1 MSWKLALKQLAVGT
15 PIGSLAQRARWIART
30 PQRLRHPELWDLY
43 LEDRRTDVA
52 LKSLIAPDDNCV
64 DVGAHIGSI
73 LFEMRRLAP
82 NGSHVAVEPVPA
94 KARWLRRRFRDV
106 LVVEAATSDEAGSAQ
121 FFHDVDRPGFSGL
134 RQPVEDS
141 TIRTYDVRVI
151 CLDDELK
158 DRERI
163 DFLKI
168 DVEGAELPTL
178 RGADTI
184 LSRHKPVV
192 MFECGTDP
200 QLQRFGYKRVDLFG
214 FFAERGYDVYSIV
227 DIVYGREPMTREAF
241 DKAGT
246 YPYRGFNYL
255 ALPADVEVPRLL

>member
-1 MSWKLALKQLAVGT
+1 MSWKLLLKQLAVGT
-15 PIGSLAQRARWIART
+15 PVGSLAQRARWIVQA

-43 LEDRRTDVA
+43 LEDRRTQVA
-52 LKSLIAPDDNCV
+52 LEWLIGPDDNCV

-73 LFEMRRLAP
+73 LVEMRRLAP
-82 NGSHVAVEPVPA
+82 NGSHLAVEPVPA

-106 LVVEAATSDEAGSAQ
+106 PIIEAATSDEAGAAL
-121 FFHDVDRPGFSGL
+121 FFHDLDRPGFSGL

-141 TIRTYDVRVI
+141 TVRTYEVRVI
-151 CLDDELK
+151 SLDDELG
-158 DRERI
+158 DRDRI
-163 DFLKI
+163 DFLKV

-184 LSRHKPVV
+184 INRHKPAV

-200 QLQRFGYKRVDLFG
+200 QLQRFGYKRSDLFG
-214 FFAERGYDVYSIV
+214 FFAERGYDVYAMV

-246 YPYRGFNYL
+246 YPYRGFNYV
-255 ALPADVEVPRLL
+255 ALPAGVEVKRLL